1 MSFKR
6 VLFDF
11 LGLVCC
17 LAPPIACTCSYF
29 PVWKQT
35 VGTWSMVGGTAALV
49 AIIVFIV
56 LAKYFRNRIK
66 TPSPVAFSWAVWLFL
81 KLIEKTIDGL
91 ENVAFW
97 LALGS
102 TLGMVFF
109 WLSDRVSGKKG

>member
-66 TPSPVAFSWAVWLFL
+66 TPSPVVVFLFLWLFFM
-81 KLIEKTIDGL
+81 LIEQTIGGL
-91 ENVAFW
+91 KMVAFW
-97 LALGS
+97 GFFGS
-102 TLGMVFF
+102 VVGTVFF
-109 WLSDRVSGKKG
+109 WLSDRTGKKG